1 MFKGI
6 GKAALA
12 CEYPP
17 DVERR
22 IMFKVGD
29 LVQPKKGG
37 PKLEVLDIQGDE
49 VICTPANILS
59 GDKVTLK
66 VSEVTLYK
74 EDGDFGVC

>member
-1 MFKGI
+1 
-6 GKAALA
+6 
-12 CEYPP
+12 
-17 DVERR
+17 
-22 IMFKVGD
+22 MFKVGD